1 MRSMRTETGVW
12 ATVLATV
19 ALPFFLAAG
28 TVAESSSAVERWSA
42 RGSRLG
48 LPRGRRV
55 IRVVPHSIGGTA
67 PAFHE
72 TRFEGGGFALTD
84 ATDPDG
90 RVIAFSADGALSE
103 DPRSPLWALVRK
115 HMMLKAILGAEAS
128 APVSPVSAVSDLR
141 VAPLVQSRWDQ
152 ATAGGGYCYNYYTPR
167 HYYCGCT
174 ATAMSQIMR
183 YHEWP
188 ALPSAVETNECY
200 VAGVATNLAMKGG
213 PYAWNMMPCR
223 PETGAAEENREAIGR
238 LTYDCGVAMHTAYS
252 SGGSGASGTPVHL
265 RFREVFGY
273 ASAHA
278 VYANLGETLDG
289 GTLRN
294 AVLANLD
301 AKCPVLFGIF
311 NYYSGGYH
319 DGHAIVADGYGYADG
334 VLYVHLNMGWS
345 GTDDAWYALPDINAK
360 SAGYYF
366 NLIDTAVYNIFPE
379 GNGAV
384 VSGHVTQDGTN
395 VAERAVSVY
404 RADGGLEQ
412 TVVTDTNGVYA
423 AVLPE
428 SATYRLV
435 VTAGDGRAVTNEVT
449 AGFNASA
456 TDYDWDTDMYTYDSI
471 KGIVCGNRWG
481 RDIDLSEKVRIER
494 SVPEAG
500 RVSVRVG
507 AEQPFSVVVHAPGKA
522 EVTYRWL
529 LDEVAIEDA
538 NAAEFLFVPTFADR
552 GTRTLVCEATVGEVV
567 LRRTWTV
574 AVCGDLYVSASSG
587 SDETGTGEDT
597 FPFATINAAIEQALE
612 GDVVKVGQ
620 GVYTGAVYAVAAR
633 VDVIAT
639 DGPEK
644 TVIDA
649 NWTGPCYCGEAT
661 GTAVLRGF
669 TLQHGRFLCGAG
681 VYCGVVSNCVIRECY
696 AYYDSKYRD
705 SGYGG
710 GAYGSTLYDTYVY
723 WNLADLEGGGIC
735 VSAAVRCTIVGNEAG
750 TSGSGADYDSQCED
764 SIVWDNWNSSGS
776 IDNWSMY
783 RVWQKTYATAFDH
796 SCTYPQPN
804 AGAGNITNDP
814 VFVSLADADFRLRK
828 VSPCIGTAS
837 DGGNMGAYRGTGEGG
852 SRISVEIDGPG
863 SVSPMA
869 TVLEEGESATFTA
882 TEHHPFLGFE
892 TNGVFLTTDHEVTLP
907 CPSDDLVLHAYFAHT
922 NFFVDAAKGD
932 DENDG
937 WSWTSAKRSIG
948 AAVDV
953 AVSGERVEVRPGAY
967 GGFECYS
974 DGLEIVAVDGPD
986 VTAIDAAGEGS
997 CFVSYGLSVLSGFT
1011 LRNAFAPGCRGGG
1024 AYGGTLVGCV
1034 ISNCTAT
1041 IGGGVADAVLQGCT
1055 LAENAADAQGG
1066 GASGCLMTR
1075 CTVWGNV
1082 ARQFRSDYSELAGG
1096 GVDCACACTN
1106 CVVWGNLN
1114 HKGCAD
1120 NWEAYTYIIGRNAYV
1135 TVPWLDYCCTEPW
1148 ISIGEGHVYA
1158 DPRFVDAEHGDFR
1171 LYEISPCIGAATDGG
1186 NIGAYAGAGVKREIP
1201 QLPDDPTPEDVA
1213 RAVEEADF
1221 ADPQVSEF
1229 IGSDSGKYETFRA
1242 WSSKLNSTAVVL
1254 GLRSYLSFVLRDIVA
1269 SPYLLSDDGEVRL
1282 SIDKIDPMPDEL
1294 SLTVRLTD
1302 GSNPVAL
1309 TTAKAAL
1316 ADKMRLG
1323 ETLDS
1328 MRPASVDDI
1337 LVSEAAPDGAV
1348 NLQVRPAGTVSSFVD
1363 LRVK

>member
-1 MRSMRTETGVW
+1 MRPTRTETGIW
-12 ATVLATV
+12 ATVLAAV
-19 ALPFFLAAG
+19 ALPFLLTAG
-28 TVAESSSAVERWSA
+28 TVAESSSVVERWSA

-90 RVIAFSADGALSE
+90 RIIAFSDRGELTE
-103 DPRSPLWALVRK
+103 DPDSPLWALVRK
-115 HMMLKAILGAEAS
+115 HMMLKSVLGAEAS
-128 APVSPVSAVSDLR
+128 APVSPVSEVSDLR
-141 VAPLVQSRWDQ
+141 VAPLVQSQWDQ
-152 ATAGGGYCYNYYTPR
+152 KKKGGGYCFNYYTPNN
-167 HYYCGCT
+167 YPCGCT
-174 ATAMSQIMR
+174 ATAMAQIMR

-188 ALPSAVETNECY
+188 ASPSAVETNECY
-200 VAGVATNLAMKGG
+200 VAGVATNLAMLGG
-213 PYAWNMMPCR
+213 SYVWDMMPYR
-223 PETGAAEENREAIGR
+223 PVTGATEENREAIGR
-238 LTYDCGVAMHTAYS
+238 LTYDCGVAMHMAYS

-278 VYANLGETLDG
+278 VYANLGETLDD
-289 GTLRN
+289 GTLLN

-311 NYYSGGYH
+311 YYYSGGYH

-360 SAGYYF
+360 STGYYF
-366 NLIDTAVYNIFPE
+366 NLIDTAVYNVFPE
-379 GNGAV
+379 GDGAV

-395 VAERAVSVY
+395 VADLAVSVY

-423 AVLPE
+423 AVLLE
-428 SATYRLV
+428 STTYRLV
-435 VTAGDGRAVTNEVT
+435 AVAGDGRAVTNEVT
-449 AGFNASA
+449 TGYNASA
-456 TDYDWDTDMYTYDSI
+456 TDYDWDKDTYWYDSS

-481 RDIDLSEKVRIER
+481 RDIDLSEKIRIER

-500 RVSVRVG
+500 RVSVREG
-507 AEQPFSVVVHAPGKA
+507 TEQPFSVVVRAPEEA

-538 NAAEFLFVPTFADR
+538 DAAEFLFVPTFADR
-552 GTRTLVCEATVGEVV
+552 GTRTLVCEATVGDVV

-574 AVCGDLYVSASSG
+574 TVCGDLHVSAASG
-587 SDETGTGEDT
+587 SDETGTGEEA
-597 FPFATINAAIEQALE
+597 FPFATVNAAMEQALE
-612 GDVVKVGQ
+612 GDVVRVGP

-649 NWTGPCYCGEAT
+649 DWTGPCYCGEET

-669 TLQHGRFLCGAG
+669 TLQHGQFLYGAG

-696 AYYDSKYRD
+696 AYSDSWD
-705 SGYGG
+705 LDAGCGG

-723 WNLADLEGGGIC
+723 GNLADLEGGGIFF
-735 VSAAVRCTIVGNEAG
+735 SAAVRCTISGNEAG
-750 TSGSGADYDSQCED
+750 SSGSGADYDSQCED
-764 SIVWDNWNSSGS
+764 SIVWDNWSSSGS
-776 IDNWSMY
+776 IDNWSTY
-783 RVWQKTYATAFDH
+783 RLWQKTYATAFDH
-796 SCTYPQPN
+796 SCTYPEPN
-804 AGAGNITNDP
+804 AGTGNITNDP
-814 VFVSLADADFRLRK
+814 MFVSLADADFRLRK

-863 SVSPMA
+863 FVSPMA

-882 TEHHPFLGFE
+882 TGGHPFLGFE
-892 TNGVFLTTDHEVTLP
+892 TNGVFLTTDSKVTLP
-907 CPSDDLVLHAYFAHT
+907 CPPDDMVLHAHFAYT
-922 NFFVDAAKGD
+922 NFFVDAEKGD

-937 WSWTSAKRSIG
+937 WSWTTAKRSIG

-953 AVSGERVEVRPGAY
+953 AVSGERVEVGPGVY
-967 GGFECYS
+967 GGFLCYS

-986 VTAIDAAGEGS
+986 ATAIDASGDGRCFASVAGTA
-997 CFVSYGLSVLSGFT
+997 LRGFT
-1011 LRNAFAPGCRGGG
+1011 LRNASMIGYYGGG

-1055 LAENAADAQGG
+1055 LAENVAEWQGG
-1066 GASGCLMTR
+1066 GASGCIMSH

-1082 ARQFRSDYSELAGG
+1082 ARKFRSDYSDLAGG

-1106 CVVWGNLN
+1106 CVIWGNLN
-1114 HKGCAD
+1114 HEGNPD
-1120 NWEAYTYIIGRNAYV
+1120 NWEAYTRVIGKSAYV
-1135 TVPWLDYCCTEPW
+1135 YVPWLDHCCTEPW

-1158 DPRFVDAEHGDFR
+1158 DPRFVDAVHGDFR

-1186 NIGAYAGAGVKREIP
+1186 NIGAYAGVGVKREIP

-1213 RAVEEADF
+1213 RAVEEANF

-1229 IGSDSGKYETFRA
+1229 IGSDAGKYEAFRA
-1242 WSSKLNSTAVVL
+1242 WSSGLNSTAVVL

-1269 SPYLLSDDGEVRL
+1269 APYLLSDDGEVKL
-1282 SIDKIDPMPDEL
+1282 SIDEIDPTPDEL

-1309 TTAKAAL
+1309 TAAKAAL

-1328 MRPASVDDI
+1328 MKPATVDDI

-1348 NLQVRPAGTVSSFVD
+1348 KLQVRPAGTASSFVD